1 MIVRLYQLRKLF
13 VLEEVS
19 ARDDYDCDRIA

>member
-19 ARDDYDCDRIA
+19 AHDDYDRDRIG